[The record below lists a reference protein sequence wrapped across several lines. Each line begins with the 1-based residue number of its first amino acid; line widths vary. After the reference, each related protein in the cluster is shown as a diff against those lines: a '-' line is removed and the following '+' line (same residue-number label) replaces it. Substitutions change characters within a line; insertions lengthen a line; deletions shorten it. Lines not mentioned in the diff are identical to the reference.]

1 MIINYMIN
9 QQLIICYRDTAVK
22 LSPYYLLNS
31 ENKPVVLEKLKQ
43 ILVVYGE
50 AESEQFRSQANN
62 FSQVCYLHITVRM
75 NTRRRSC
82 VNVLYAAL

>member
-1 MIINYMIN
+1 MILY
-9 QQLIICYRDTAVK
+9 YRDAAVK
-22 LSPYYLLNS
+22 LSPYHLLNS

-62 FSQVCYLHITVRM
+62 FSQVCCVLCYLLLSSSHSHHV
-75 NTRRRSC
+75 
-82 VNVLYAAL
+82 YK